1 MSALNAIVLLAF
13 IVNVASTFLSQIVL
27 PYSNAELSKKYQV
40 LPKASSIPFVARG
53 IELRAWDKCH
63 IALSVVQASR
73 LSLFEPYLRIC
84 VLAAQSLV
92 TPVGWAFSI
101 WGLIF
106 TLETIYAIAQLLP
119 ALRDA
124 DEVKRAGPWFVAA
137 CLFQACWSVAFGYEQ
152 IYTAQVLILG
162 ILLSLAGANRALQSV
177 AHEKGQPSW
186 LHYLLFSLPLTI
198 HFGWLTA
205 ASVVSINL
213 TYVYTAPSAHAAL
226 LAIAIGS
233 LVVLLMPALSNPI
246 TAASGSD
253 AGYALTVAW
262 ALAGV
267 ATQLAS
273 PMPGAPTADPITSC
287 EPQFL

>member
-1 MSALNAIVLLAF
+1 M
-13 IVNVASTFLSQIVL
+13 
-27 PYSNAELSKKYQV
+27 
-40 LPKASSIPFVARG
+40 G
-53 IELRAWDKCH
+53 
-63 IALSVVQASR
+63 
-73 LSLFEPYLRIC
+73 
-84 VLAAQSLV
+84 SLV

-162 ILLSLAGANRALQSV
+162 ILQSV

-273 PMPGAPTADPITSC
+273 PMPGAPTADPITSWC
-287 EPQFL
+287 PPFVSDALATVTAFLSAGIVAVTATRMLLVLGSMQSTRSKTNLSESLVEAYAKP